1 LELPQDILDKIVCR
15 QTNPSIAQEILAV
28 EDQCKRESLIREI
41 ISDNLAREEV
51 RELVRNN
58 RQKSNSDFLTNSFV
72 PSKTEKELHEKEKII
87 LHFITAF
94 RVALMRLDEILDG
107 FEKRIGYSGVI

>member
-28 EDQCKRESLIREI
+28 EDQGKRESLIREI
-41 ISDNLAREEV
+41 ISDNLTREEV

-58 RQKSNSDFLTNSFV
+58 RQESNSDFLTNSFV
-72 PSKTEKELHEKEKII
+72 PSKTEKELHDYNDYKAGCQCGLYNLI
-87 LHFITAF
+87 LNACLH
-94 RVALMRLDEILDG
+94 DH
-107 FEKRIGYSGVI
+107 